1 MDDRDAALLRAHE
14 HAAAWLDSLA
24 TRPVP
29 PRAGVADVVAALGTD
44 LPDGPSPAADV
55 VDLLATA
62 CGPGLTAMPS
72 GRFYGMVIG
81 GSHPAA
87 LAADWL
93 TSAWDQNSALRTVTP
108 AHTAV
113 EDVTSAWLLELLGLP
128 ASGAV
133 GFVTGATTANFT
145 ALAAARGEVLR
156 RAGWDVRRDGLTGA
170 PRVRVLVGAER
181 HESVDL
187 ALSYLGLGAPE
198 VVAAD
203 DQGRVS
209 VAALEEALA
218 DTASPSRDQTSTSRD
233 QTSTS
238 RDRAPTSRD
247 RASTSRDQTSTSG
260 DRGSAPAPTIVVLQA
275 GNVHSGAFDPF
286 GPAVEVAHR
295 HGAWVHVD
303 GAFGLFAAAS
313 PTYRHLVAGYEG
325 ADSWATDAHKT
336 LNVPY
341 DCGLAI
347 VADPAPLRAAMGMH
361 GDYLI
366 QSEAGDPLDKV
377 PELSR
382 RGRAFPVWAVLRA
395 LGRSGVADLVDGFCR
410 HAATFADAVRALDG
424 EVLHDVVFTQVCAA
438 FGDDARTQDVVRRVL
453 DDGTAWMSGSR
464 WHDRA
469 VLRVSVSSWA
479 TTDADVA
486 VSVDALGRAVA
497 ATRA

>member
-1 MDDRDAALLRAHE
+1 MTTASPQEDDLREAALRSAHAHASEWLESLR
-14 HAAAWLDSLA
+14 

-29 PRAGVADVVAALGTD
+29 PQASVDDVVLALGAA
-44 LPDGPSPAADV
+44 LPDGPTPAADV
-55 VDLLATA
+55 VDLLAAA
-62 CGPGLTAMPS
+62 CEPGLTAMPS

-93 TSAWDQNSALRTVTP
+93 TSAWDQNSALRTLTP
-108 AHTAV
+108 AHTAA
-113 EDVTSAWLLELLGLP
+113 EDVASAWLLDLLGLP
-128 ASGAV
+128 PTSAV

-198 VVAAD
+198 VVTAD

-209 VAALEEALA
+209 AGALEAAL
-218 DTASPSRDQTSTSRD
+218 DD
-233 QTSTS
+233 
-238 RDRAPTSRD
+238 
-247 RASTSRDQTSTSG
+247 TSG
-260 DRGSAPAPTIVVLQA
+260 PTIVVLQA
-275 GNVHSGAFDPF
+275 GNLHSGAFDPF
-286 GPAVEVAHR
+286 ADAVEIAHR

-347 VADPAPLRAAMGMH
+347 VADPVALRAAMGMH
-361 GDYLI
+361 GDYLP
-366 QSEAGDPLDKV
+366 QSTAGDPFDKV

-395 LGRSGVADLVDGFCR
+395 LGREGVADLVDGMCR
-410 HAATFADAVRALDG
+410 HAATFADGLRGIDG
-424 EVLHDVVFTQVCAA
+424 VEVLHDVVLTQVCAS
-438 FGDDARTQDVVRRVL
+438 FGDDDRTREVVRRVL
-453 DDGTAWMSGSR
+453 ADGTAWMSGSR
-464 WHDRA
+464 WHGRA
-469 VLRVSVSSWA
+469 VLRISVSSWA
-479 TTDADVA
+479 TTDDDVRASLA
-486 VSVDALGRAVA
+486 VLRRAA
-497 ATRA
+497 AT